1 MILKSN
7 LSPYIGSST
16 SHPLVA
22 PAPSQYLSQLVISTS
37 CKIQLPEAKGDFD
50 VAKIV
55 KNCFLKSSLCL
66 QAIGTVQFQF
76 FELPFILSGQV
87 KELFKGVSVLVGWIG

>member
-7 LSPYIGSST
+7 LSPYKGSST

-37 CKIQLPEAKGDFD
+37 PEAKGDFD